1 MGGLAKPIWGCRVR
15 TAMTDEWSGLVD
27 MSANMSGEYVSDL
40 DIENL
45 PDMTV
50 GNHAEDER
58 NVAGKDLKDAS
69 CE

>member
-1 MGGLAKPIWGCRVR
+1 MGLPRKDSYDWRMEGLA
-15 TAMTDEWSGLVD
+15 E
-27 MSANMSGEYVSDL
+27 MSASMSGEYVSDL

-69 CE
+69 CEWWLYKV